1 MISDF
6 QNFDE
11 VNELVTLN
19 NESKYPNLY
28 EYQTIPENNNY
39 FIFPIQESNIFA
51 FPECEDISKI
61 YQNLTEEIGL
71 FNIYKE
77 INYDLELQKEFSTSM
92 FTFAPPIDQKEFY
105 NDLIFLLQGIPSSTF
120 STSNKYP
127 FTFKFNENSN
137 TNNFRLIGTLPGMT
151 NNILERFI
159 NFGTKMQLLQFLV
172 KKYLFDVNYRTKANN
187 ISPFF
192 ENFFRSMNELFIKI
206 NEKLIFYKKL
216 ITKEDFTM
224 LTLYNKIKSLSQIIN
239 VIYILFNLKDQK
251 YLNEF
256 NGNTMEEFFEYYN
269 GNANINNFKKIN
281 LFLDMLLKVYFTFY
295 NKDKIF
301 YIIKHIL
308 LSSLHSYLYY
318 IINLLFTGESTDDTG
333 SHFILNSN
341 NSRSNTDSNISLDT
355 KKLPQ
360 FLMDYKR
367 ALLNNTILTKYIKK
381 FDKNYYNMLTYNLND
396 FIEYINN
403 IKIRDFSIDTL
414 NNFKAFKEEIY
425 KKKLQ
430 LMEEVNKQVIY
441 LQELK
446 ENEIN
451 LRNIKKIR
459 EIKNYFIDFE
469 KEENKRKK
477 MIKEKKLKYYNELN
491 EQILGKKR
499 KIEEEIK
506 KIKNEQ
512 IEQREKERK
521 EKEYEKKFM
530 QLMKLKYREIQEKTR
545 DIQIYGSLVN
555 KWIFQ
560 RNELNEK
567 RRTCFEK
574 LYGDNYENDLDENY
588 PIIEISNIEDSNN
601 IKKNYHK
608 TYEEQIEFVKN
619 EMENVEEQENEDRN
633 KRALYN
639 NSDNI
644 KLIFNQIEKKE
655 NEENKAEQKII
666 EENKNKEINDKE
678 EKIEENIIEEEKI
691 EENKNEEKKDEE
703 NKGEE
708 NKNEENKNEEKKIEE
723 NKNAENKDEEKKEAE
738 NKDEEK
744 KETEK
749 KDEEKKD
756 DENKAE
762 ENKNDENKDEEKK
775 GAENKDEEMKTEK
788 NIDKENI
795 NEEIK
800 NDQNENKNENPIG
813 ENKDEENKKNENA
826 NTEVKNENQED
837 NNNTNIKNESR
848 ELEPK
853 NNLQNEIEDKQN
865 INENNEEK
873 EDNKIIDINDI
884 QLDLSNNENQ
894 QNNKSEEKEQEKEPI
909 KKEEK
914 EEEKMHIEYDN
925 KNKYLQNINLFP
937 EKEIPEDTEALYKLT
952 TLINEEEDNNN
963 DIGSNDIFLNKNNK
977 NKQIPI
983 QLIIK
988 EFFHD
993 IIIKQNAIT
1002 NQTFV
1007 LMLKNKFG
1015 LMHHFDF
1022 FNSII
1027 LCNKGNLILQ
1037 YIESIFDFKTLTLN
1051 TSDPEFLTNELRSL
1065 VKAEYENNVKSLYL
1079 NSLLESLKFIRLSDL
1094 NLNYAIN
1101 NLELNFKLEYN
1112 AMPPVDVIFNNSNSD
1127 SYDKIFKK
1135 LLKFN
1140 IYDQIGVRIYQ
1151 MLKNARNTNGK
1162 DKKNKK
1168 MKILDFDED
1177 ELDENSF
1184 NNETNINNILNLKLG
1199 ELFNQSFKIFKGVLT
1214 YIYQQIIQKTWMEM
1228 EKKIESSNE
1237 VFQIIKYHYDAL
1249 KSINNFF
1256 NNNTLIKY
1264 FENLCNDLAQL
1275 YLQIMVS
1282 DYYDKQTEK
1291 TDFLE
1296 EIISKLKE
1304 DNKTIINFRDAIS
1317 DLSPFYPL
1325 RSYL

>member
-1 MISDF
+1 MISDIQIF
-6 QNFDE
+6 ED
-11 VNELVTLN
+11 VNSLN
-19 NESKYPNLY
+19 NKSKYPNLY
-28 EYQTIPENNNY
+28 EYQSIPENNNY
-39 FIFPIQESNIFA
+39 FIFPIQESNSYA

-61 YQNLTEEIGL
+61 YENLTEEIGL

-92 FTFAPPIDQKEFY
+92 FTFEASIDQKEFY
-105 NDLIFLLQGIPSSTF
+105 NYLIYLLQGIPTSAF
-120 STSNKYP
+120 SPSNKYP
-127 FTFKFNENSN
+127 FTFKLNENCN
-137 TNNFRLIGTLPGMT
+137 INNIRLIGTLPGMT
-151 NNILERFI
+151 SNILESFI
-159 NFGTKMQLLQFLV
+159 TFGTKMQLLQFLI
-172 KKYLFDVNYRTKANN
+172 KKYLFDVNYRTTKNSV
-187 ISPFF
+187 SPFF
-192 ENFFRSMNELFIKI
+192 ENFFRGMNELFIKI

-216 ITKEDFTM
+216 ITEENFTM
-224 LTLYNKIKSLSQIIN
+224 LTLYNKVKSLSQIIN
-239 VIYILFNLKDQK
+239 VIYILFNLKEQK
-251 YLNEF
+251 YINEF
-256 NGNTMEEFFEYYN
+256 NGNTMEEFFIYYN
-269 GNANINNFKKIN
+269 RNENINNFKKIN

-333 SHFILNSN
+333 EHFILSSN
-341 NSRSNTDSNISLDT
+341 NSKGNNESNISLDT

-381 FDKNYYNMLTYNLND
+381 FDKDYYNMLTYNLND

-403 IKIRDFSIDTL
+403 INIRDFSIDTL
-414 NNFKAFKEEIY
+414 NNFRAFKEEIY

-441 LQELK
+441 MQELK

-451 LRNIKKIR
+451 FRNIQKIK
-459 EIKNYFIDFE
+459 EIKNYFIDYE

-477 MIKEKKLKYYNELN
+477 MIKEKKMKYYNELN

-499 KIEEEIK
+499 KIEEEIQ

-521 EKEYEKKFM
+521 EKEYEKKFI
-530 QLMKLKYREIQEKTR
+530 QLMKLKYKEIQEKTR
-545 DIQIYGSLVN
+545 DIQIYGSLIN

-567 RRTCFEK
+567 RKKYFEK
-574 LYGDNYENDLDENY
+574 LYGDNYENNLDEIY
-588 PIIEISNIEDSNN
+588 PIIEINN
-601 IKKNYHK
+601 NEANNNDIKKNYHK

-619 EMENVEEQENEDRN
+619 EMMENEEEQERESRN
-633 KRALYN
+633 KKALYN

-644 KLIFNQIEKKE
+644 KLIFNQIEEKK
-655 NEENKAEQKII
+655 NEENKDEQKNT
-666 EENKNKEINDKE
+666 EENKIKEIKNNE
-678 EKIEENIIEEEKI
+678 EKIEEEKI
-691 EENKNEEKKDEE
+691 EEEKNAENKNEVK
-703 NKGEE
+703 KGEE
-708 NKNEENKNEEKKIEE
+708 NKNEIIEKNINEKDENEKNIEE
-723 NKNAENKDEEKKEAE
+723 NGK
-738 NKDEEK
+738 
-744 KETEK
+744 
-749 KDEEKKD
+749 
-756 DENKAE
+756 
-762 ENKNDENKDEEKK
+762 
-775 GAENKDEEMKTEK
+775 
-788 NIDKENI
+788 
-795 NEEIK
+795 
-800 NDQNENKNENPIG
+800 
-813 ENKDEENKKNENA
+813 EENKKDENKNNENPDEKI
-826 NTEVKNENQED
+826 NIIKDEKEKLENKLQNPTEDNENV
-837 NNNTNIKNESR
+837 
-848 ELEPK
+848 
-853 NNLQNEIEDKQN
+853 
-865 INENNEEK
+865 NNEEK
-873 EDNKIIDINDI
+873 IDNKIIDINDI

-894 QNNKSEEKEQEKEPI
+894 SSN

-914 EEEKMHIEYDN
+914 KEDEKEKINKEKEETLKKDKKEEEKISIQYDN

-952 TLINEEEDNNN
+952 TLINEEDKGDN
-963 DIGSNDIFLNKNNK
+963 DVIINDIFLNKNK

-993 IIIKQNAIT
+993 VIIKQNAIT

-1051 TSDPEFLTNELRSL
+1051 TSDPEYLTNELRSF

-1079 NSLLESLKFIRLSDL
+1079 NSLLESLKFLRLSDL

-1101 NLELNFKLEYN
+1101 NLELNFKLEYI
-1112 AMPPVDVIFNNSNSD
+1112 ATPPIDVIFNNSNSD

-1140 IYDQIGVRIYQ
+1140 IYNQICVRIYQ
-1151 MLKNARNTNGK
+1151 MLKNARNTNSK
-1162 DKKNKK
+1162 KNKNKK
-1168 MKILDFDED
+1168 MKFSEFEEY
-1177 ELDENSF
+1177 ELDEDSL
-1184 NNETNINNILNLKLG
+1184 NNETNIKIPNSKLV
-1199 ELFNQSFKIFKGVLT
+1199 ELFNKSFKIFKGVLT
-1214 YIYQQIIQKTWMEM
+1214 YIYQQIIQKIWMEM

-1237 VFQIIKYHYDAL
+1237 VFEIIKYHYEAL
-1249 KSINNFF
+1249 KYINNFF
-1256 NNNTLIKY
+1256 NNNPLIKY
-1264 FENLCNDLAQL
+1264 FENLCNDLTQL

-1282 DYYDKQTEK
+1282 DYYDKQKEK
-1291 TDFLE
+1291 EDFLE
-1296 EIISKLKE
+1296 EIISKLNE
-1304 DNKTIINFRDAIS
+1304 DNKIIINFRDSIS
-1317 DLSPFYPL
+1317 DLSPYYPL